1 MGYGFK
7 MKTLYVEDIAML
19 EHEFISK
26 AHPLE
31 LGGMAPQYLGGVHD
45 FAQAVIDK
53 IKGENKE
60 EDD

>member
-1 MGYGFK
+1 MYCHK

-19 EHEFISK
+19 EHELIGDSEL
-26 AHPLE
+26 LE
-31 LGGMAPQYLGGVHD
+31 WKPEDAQFYLQGMHD
-45 FAQAVIDK
+45 FAKAVIKK